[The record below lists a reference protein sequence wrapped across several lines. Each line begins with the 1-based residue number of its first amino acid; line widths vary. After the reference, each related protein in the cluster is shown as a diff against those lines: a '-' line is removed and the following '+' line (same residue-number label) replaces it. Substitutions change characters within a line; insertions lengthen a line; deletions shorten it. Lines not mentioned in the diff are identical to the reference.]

1 MRQPVVPLFVVA
13 MMTSVTSV
21 VGADP
26 ESAADSAAVAGQ
38 PHRYT
43 VQEIVIEET
52 RLSLPMDNEIATKLP
67 LSNRLT
73 PASVSVL
80 NRPRLESQGAVV
92 LGDAL
97 RNVAGAQAQT
107 GFGIFDYFLLRG
119 FDSLTSSLV
128 LIDGVAEP
136 EASFYHL
143 YNVESVEI
151 LKGPAAFLYGGNPMS
166 GAVNL
171 VSKRPLVNGPQ
182 RISTSY
188 GSHQTRRLSADV
200 GWAPRESSPWAARLN
215 GMWSDS
221 DGYRNGR
228 DNRSFAINPSLAWQD
243 EDDTENR
250 ARLSLEIVDQDF
262 TTDVGLPL
270 LGDAVADVPR
280 RRSYQS
286 PFDQSEQSIKRLRFD
301 AQRRLGGVT
310 IRNKLYVTDFDWPS
324 TGTLLTG
331 VVPNAAGGLDVSRIL
346 QSLDDQQV
354 FLGNQ
359 LEVTAQS
366 SLRGIDHR
374 WLLGV
379 ELARQTDEFTLDVS
393 LLPSLDL
400 VNPQET
406 AALPLFALQ
415 SQSGDARS
423 LIAGFYG
430 IDRIALSPVLHLFL
444 GGRFDIIDYQD
455 SATDTERSYEKLSPM
470 AGLTY
475 QVQGNTTFYV
485 SFGRAFGPPSSL
497 VVGERKAEESQ
508 QVEVGVKRDI
518 GDGRASLSLAAY
530 QLEKDDIAI
539 PDLSGVTREQ
549 GDQRSRGLEL
559 EAQARLRPR
568 WFAFLT
574 YAYTDA
580 ELTEFR
586 EQTVVGVSDVGQPI
600 FGVLDRSG
608 NRAPFVPDHTMTLWM
623 TAELTRGLGIA
634 GGGRWVSDHVIAP
647 DNAFEIDAYL
657 TLEAAIFQRWNR
669 GRLSLQLKNLTDTTY
684 ETRGF
689 GSTSVIP
696 ADPLS
701 AFVVLDWWL

>member
-1 MRQPVVPLFVVA
+1 MHRPIVPLFVVA
-13 MMTSVTSV
+13 MMTSAA
-21 VGADP
+21 GADP
-26 ESAADSAAVAGQ
+26 ESAADSAEVAGQ
-38 PHRYT
+38 RHRYT
-43 VQEIVIEET
+43 VEEIVVEET
-52 RLSLPMDNEIATKLP
+52 RLSLPTNNEIATKLP
-67 LSNRLT
+67 LSNRAT
-73 PASVSVL
+73 PASVSVI
-80 NRPRLESQGAVV
+80 NRTRLESQGAVL

-97 RNVAGAQAQT
+97 RNAAGAQSQT

-182 RISTSY
+182 RISASY

-221 DGYRNGR
+221 DGYRDGR
-228 DNRSFAINPSLAWQD
+228 DNRSFAVHPSLSWQD
-243 EDDTENR
+243 ERNPENR

-286 PFDQSEQSIKRLRFD
+286 PFDGSEQSIKRLRFD
-301 AQRRLGGVT
+301 AQRRLGGLT
-310 IRNKLYVTDFDWPS
+310 IRNKMYVTDFDWPS

-346 QSLDDQQV
+346 QSLDDEQV

-366 SLRGIDHR
+366 SFQGKDHQ

-379 ELARQTDEFTLDVS
+379 ELARQTDKFTLDVS

-400 VNPQET
+400 TRPQET
-406 AALPLFALQ
+406 AAQPLFALQ
-415 SQSGDARS
+415 SQAGDATS

-430 IDRIALSPVLHLFL
+430 IDRIALTPVLHLFL
-444 GGRFDIIDYQD
+444 GGRFDIIDYED
-455 SATDTERSYEKLSPM
+455 TATDTERSYEKLSPM

-475 QVQGNTTFYV
+475 EVQGNTTFYV

-497 VVGERKAEESQ
+497 VVGDRKAEQSQ

-530 QLEKDDIAI
+530 QLEKDNIAI

-559 EAQARLRPR
+559 EAQARLKPR

-574 YAYTDA
+574 YAYIDA

-608 NRAPFVPDHTMTLWM
+608 NRAPFVPDHTVTLWM
-623 TAELTRGLGIA
+623 TAQLTRGLGVA

-647 DNAFEIDAYL
+647 DNAFEIDAYM

-701 AFVVLDWWL
+701 AFVVFDWWL

>member
-13 MMTSVTSV
+13 MMTSVA
-21 VGADP
+21 GADP
-26 ESAADSAAVAGQ
+26 ESAADSAEVAGQ

-43 VQEIVIEET
+43 VEEIVIEET

-128 LIDGVAEP
+128 LIDGVPEP

-221 DGYRNGR
+221 EGYRNGR

-243 EDDTENR
+243 EDDPENR

-310 IRNKLYVTDFDWPS
+310 VRNKLYVTDFDWPS

-406 AALPLFALQ
+406 AALPLLALQ

-497 VVGERKAEESQ
+497 VVGERKAEQSQ

-623 TAELTRGLGIA
+623 TAQLTRGLGVA

-647 DNAFEIDAYL
+647 DNAFEIDAYM

-669 GRLSLQLKNLTDTTY
+669 GRLSLRLKNLTDTTY